1 MSSTEASEPRKGF
14 VDWGYEDPEKV
25 LQMQSPEQEVN
36 LDNFD
41 WDSIIDSPHTGRDL
55 LEFAEKG
62 LNPNVIRGVKRGSLE
77 ASYTVEGGA
86 VLVFGDLHLSSKYE
100 GKHIDYMGNCIRV
113 MMMIMEIAKEEKR
126 KNGLAA
132 IILLGDVFGVKER
145 NLNDPRFKS
154 MVITFFQVLNR
165 LTDNNVYSVRGNH
178 DFGDYPEFN
187 QFELLGLIKNPDWVD
202 YKFNGKDE
210 LRFHIMNYGNED
222 MDIPLI
228 KNAEGSE
235 DASDVVLAHN
245 DFYVD
250 GVTTWYAHGD
260 KVIHLATK
268 RNFIG
273 VDLLVVGHIH
283 NPSPEK
289 HVVSI
294 YDKHQLALE
303 YPGCPTRV
311 SQRYDDCYYMRF
323 YAGEGTGGATEVERK
338 NYGLWPASEEFLRDS
353 DDELYIPVTK
363 DEMTRRERLSDIMET
378 IRQGQFFNGD
388 PRSQLLSFP
397 GASKEAKVLAAKYY
411 DQATNV
417 T

>member
-1 MSSTEASEPRKGF
+1 MSSTEASGF
-14 VDWGYEDPEKV
+14 VDWDHEDPNVVMK
-25 LQMQSPEQEVN
+25 MDAPPEPEVVS
-36 LDNFD
+36 LDTYDFNE
-41 WDSIIDSPHTGRDL
+41 IIDSAQSGRDL
-55 LEFAEKG
+55 LDLAEKG
-62 LNPNVIRGVKRGSLE
+62 LNPNVIRGVKRGTVE
-77 ASYTVEGGA
+77 ASYVVQGGA
-86 VLVFGDLHLSSKYE
+86 VLVFGDLHLSSKYQ

-113 MMMIMEIAKEEKR
+113 MMMIMEIAANEKK

-145 NLNDPRFKS
+145 NLDDNPRFKS
-154 MVITFFQVLNR
+154 LVITFFQALNR
-165 LTDNNVYSVRGNH
+165 LTNDNVYSVRGNH

-202 YKFNGKDE
+202 YQFEGGDQ

-228 KNAEGSE
+228 KNNEGSE

-260 KVIHLATK
+260 KVINLSTK

-273 VDLLVVGHIH
+273 VELLVVGHIH

-289 HVVSI
+289 HMVSI
-294 YDKHQLALE
+294 YDQHQLALE

-323 YAGEGTGGATEVERK
+323 YAGPETGGQTEVERQY
-338 NYGLWPASEEFLRDS
+338 YGLWPAKEEFLKDS
-353 DDELYIPVTK
+353 DDEIYIPVSQ
-363 DEMTRRERLSDIMET
+363 DEMTRRERLQDIMET
-378 IRQGQFFNGD
+378 IRSGQFYNGD
-388 PRSQLLSFP
+388 PRSQLLNFP
-397 GASKEAKVLAAKYY
+397 GASQEARELARDYY
-411 DQATNV
+411 DKATNLV
-417 T
+417 